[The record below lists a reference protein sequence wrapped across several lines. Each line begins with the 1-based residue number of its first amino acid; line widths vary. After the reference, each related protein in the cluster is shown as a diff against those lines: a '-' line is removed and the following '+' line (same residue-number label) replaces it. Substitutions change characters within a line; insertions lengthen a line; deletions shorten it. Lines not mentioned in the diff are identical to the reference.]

1 MQNLLGWHY
10 PELFFVGVPGLL
22 RSMVYAF
29 IVVQIA
35 GWLMKANVRL
45 KI

>member
-1 MQNLLGWHY
+1 MQNLLEWYY
-10 PELFFVGVPGLL
+10 PELLYAGVPGLL

>member
-1 MQNLLGWHY
+1 MQNLLEWYY
-10 PELFFVGVPGLL
+10 PELLYAGVLGLL

-29 IVVQIA
+29 IMVQIA

>member
-1 MQNLLGWHY
+1 MQNLLKWYY
-10 PELFFVGVPGLL
+10 PELL

-35 GWLMKANVRL
+35 GWLMMANIRL